1 MTAPVLANF
10 ATAVTFAENTVN
22 ATPQLLD
29 TAVSF
34 SDAEGDFSGGFLT
47 LSGLLPEDR
56 ASLRH
61 EGTGTGQIG
70 LSGADVSYGGT
81 VIGTLNGGSGST
93 LTITF
98 NANATSAAI
107 EALIQNLTY
116 ANVSDT
122 PVAARTLILNVID
135 ASGQD
140 IVPTTFAP
148 LTGVAN
154 PFDGFDVGLTSAPSF
169 ADLDGDGDMDLIVG
183 EYFGTLQVW
192 TNSARNFIAQT
203 GPNNP
208 FNGIDVGYLSTP
220 SFVDLDGDEDMDL
233 VSGAYDGT
241 LSVWTNAAGVFTA
254 QTGAANPFDGIDV
267 GFRSNPTFV
276 DLDGDGDLDLVV
288 GENGGALVTY
298 ENTTPLG
305 ATIVVT
311 VTSENDAPTLTG
323 FAPSITFDENTVNAT
338 PQLIDPS
345 VVFADGEGNFNGGSL
360 TLSGMMDADVVG
372 IRDTGVGPGQF
383 HVVGG
388 EVSYGGVVIG
398 QTSIDL
404 GGAFTVTFNAFA
416 TSAIVE
422 ALIQNL
428 TYFNASDTPVA
439 TRTLT
444 LQITDAAGESLTP
457 NLFSTLTGAANP
469 FNGLSAGTYSAPSV
483 VDLDGDGDLDLV
495 SGEAGVR

>member
-183 EYFGTLQVW
+183 EKYGT
-192 TNSARNFIAQT
+192 R
-203 GPNNP
+203 
-208 FNGIDVGYLSTP
+208 
-220 SFVDLDGDEDMDL
+220 
-233 VSGAYDGT
+233 
-241 LSVWTNAAGVFTA
+241 SVWTNADGVYTA
-254 QTGAANPFDGIDV
+254 QTGVDNPFRGIDA
-267 GFRSNPTFV
+267 GTYSSPSFV

-288 GENGGALVTY
+288 GERYGSLRVWTNAAGVFTAKAGST
-298 ENTTPLG
+298 NP
-305 ATIVVT
+305 
-311 VTSENDAPTLTG
+311 
-323 FAPSITFDENTVNAT
+323 FA
-338 PQLIDPS
+338 LID
-345 VVFADGEGNFNGGSL
+345 
-360 TLSGMMDADVVG
+360 
-372 IRDTGVGPGQF
+372 I
-383 HVVGG
+383 
-388 EVSYGGVVIG
+388 
-398 QTSIDL
+398 
-404 GGAFTVTFNAFA
+404 
-416 TSAIVE
+416 
-422 ALIQNL
+422 
-428 TYFNASDTPVA
+428 
-439 TRTLT
+439 
-444 LQITDAAGESLTP
+444 
-457 NLFSTLTGAANP
+457 
-469 FNGLSAGTYSAPSV
+469 GTYSAPSF
-483 VDLDGDGDLDLV
+483 VDLDGDGGSDLGRSLRHA
-495 SGEAGVR
+495 AGLDQFST